1 MNKNRFIQLKELT
14 EMGNI
19 QGLAKDLNY
28 GTIKD
33 IWKENLEKY
42 IKKFIEDLSIN
53 DIENLYEK
61 IREVWWI
68 EINKSV
74 SITKNFYKIL
84 TEYILLPDYLKAS
97 DWEEKIFKELD
108 EIILRAENRA
118 NKIMNKINNKNWFFS
133 IYCPNIDNIYKEFE
147 NYWNMIETGVE
158 FWWIFWRGLIENATN
173 WFFNFTIPIRTH
185 LKWEENYSNLKT
197 ISKEN
202 LENILKEIIKTTKN
216 SKKFKELFKWNP
228 ISVEIFDDVNK
239 MKSYWVDE
247 NQDYKIIKIFINW
260 ESLNDD
266 MHPSQMKNIIDS
278 VFEAWSFLINK
289 IAKDSWIEHKNRTFI
304 FQSGSYIERENL
316 NLENNQVNLNNQNK
330 DHEKTKY
337 NSNSRSAK
345 KFESMKINLDDSMN
359 LEQVWWQTEAKKTA
373 EKIIKSIRHEEIMKS
388 WWAKMTKWII
398 FEWPA
403 GTGKTLLAKVIAS
416 QIDADIYNVK
426 LTDIA
431 SSAYINEWANNL
443 KDLFNFIR
451 NKSQK
456 SEKKIIV
463 ILDELD
469 GLFSKRWKH
478 NQEDTK
484 IVNTFLTELDWFE
497 QLENV
502 IFIWTTNRIEEI
514 DPAVIR
520 SGRLWT
526 KIKLDLPNKDW
537 IKQIY
542 EIHITKLKNISKKFT
557 KAIGWVN
564 LDLIVEK
571 SIWLSWAD
579 IEEIIRIIAEEK
591 AMQEIDTWKISHI
604 TEKDFFD
611 AIEKIKKWIKT
622 KNPIWFTN
630 QKS

>member
-1 MNKNRFIQLKELT
+1 
-14 EMGNI
+14 
-19 QGLAKDLNY
+19 
-28 GTIKD
+28 
-33 IWKENLEKY
+33 
-42 IKKFIEDLSIN
+42 
-53 DIENLYEK
+53 
-61 IREVWWI
+61 
-68 EINKSV
+68 
-74 SITKNFYKIL
+74 
-84 TEYILLPDYLKAS
+84 
-97 DWEEKIFKELD
+97 
-108 EIILRAENRA
+108 
-118 NKIMNKINNKNWFFS
+118 
-133 IYCPNIDNIYKEFE
+133 
-147 NYWNMIETGVE
+147 
-158 FWWIFWRGLIENATN
+158 
-173 WFFNFTIPIRTH
+173 
-185 LKWEENYSNLKT
+185 
-197 ISKEN
+197 
-202 LENILKEIIKTTKN
+202 
-216 SKKFKELFKWNP
+216 
-228 ISVEIFDDVNK
+228 
-239 MKSYWVDE
+239 
-247 NQDYKIIKIFINW
+247 
-260 ESLNDD
+260 
-266 MHPSQMKNIIDS
+266 
-278 VFEAWSFLINK
+278 
-289 IAKDSWIEHKNRTFI
+289 
-304 FQSGSYIERENL
+304 
-316 NLENNQVNLNNQNK
+316 
-330 DHEKTKY
+330 
-337 NSNSRSAK
+337 
-345 KFESMKINLDDSMN
+345 
-359 LEQVWWQTEAKKTA
+359 
-373 EKIIKSIRHEEIMKS
+373 
-388 WWAKMTKWII
+388 MTKWII

-611 AIEKIKKWIKT
+611 AIEKIKKWTKT

-630 QKS
+630 QKSEKNIF

>member
-388 WWAKMTKWII
+388 WWDKM
-398 FEWPA
+398 
-403 GTGKTLLAKVIAS
+403 
-416 QIDADIYNVK
+416 
-426 LTDIA
+426 
-431 SSAYINEWANNL
+431 NN
-443 KDLFNFIR
+443 IWVTSR
-451 NKSQK
+451 NRKNS
-456 SEKKIIV
+456 
-463 ILDELD
+463 
-469 GLFSKRWKH
+469 FSKS
-478 NQEDTK
+478 NS
-484 IVNTFLTELDWFE
+484 IP
-497 QLENV
+497 
-502 IFIWTTNRIEEI
+502 NRC
-514 DPAVIR
+514 R
-520 SGRLWT
+520 YL
-526 KIKLDLPNKDW
+526 
-537 IKQIY
+537 QC
-542 EIHITKLKNISKKFT
+542 
-557 KAIGWVN
+557 
-564 LDLIVEK
+564 
-571 SIWLSWAD
+571 
-579 IEEIIRIIAEEK
+579 
-591 AMQEIDTWKISHI
+591 
-604 TEKDFFD
+604 
-611 AIEKIKKWIKT
+611 KT
-622 KNPIWFTN
+622 YRYCI
-630 QKS
+630 